1 MQKARIKLSSTD
13 HNELDG
19 VCSQIKA
26 IAEKTGV
33 TGWVR
38 NLPDGTV
45 EAVFEGEKEAIET
58 TIRMCTENQPHARV
72 DKYSVKWEEYT
83 GSFASFEIRR

>member
-1 MQKARIKLSSTD
+1 MLSRA
-13 HNELDG
+13 HVVFEGKVQG
-19 VCSQIKA
+19 VFFRA
-26 IAEKTGV
+26 HTREFAVKTGV

-45 EAVFEGEKEAIET
+45 EAVFEGEKEAIEAA
-58 TIRMCTENQPHARV
+58 IKLCTEKQPIARV

>member
-1 MQKARIKLSSTD
+1 MLSRG
-13 HNELDG
+13 HVIFEGRVQG
-19 VCSQIKA
+19 VFFRA
-26 IAEKTGV
+26 HTREFAEKTGV
-33 TGWVR
+33 KGWVR

-58 TIRMCTENQPHARV
+58 TIRMCTEKQPHARV
-72 DKYSVKWEEYT
+72 NKYSVEWEEYT